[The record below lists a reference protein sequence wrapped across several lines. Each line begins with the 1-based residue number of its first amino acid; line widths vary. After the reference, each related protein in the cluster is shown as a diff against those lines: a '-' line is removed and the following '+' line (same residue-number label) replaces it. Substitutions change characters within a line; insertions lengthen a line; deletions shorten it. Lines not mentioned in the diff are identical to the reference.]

1 MKKIT
6 FVIPCYRS
14 AKTIESVIN
23 EIENILLKNSK
34 YDFEVIAVNDCSP
47 DNVWDVLS
55 EYASQKHYL
64 KIIDLAKNQGKHA
77 ALMAGYCYASG
88 DIIISVDDDG
98 QCPMD
103 HLLELIRPLEEGYD
117 IAVAKYPQK
126 KQSILKNFG
135 SEVNSFMARILIGK
149 PRNLSF
155 SNFFAMKRYVCEEI
169 IRYKHAYPYVDGLL
183 LRTTSKICNVLMEER
198 ERISGTTGYTFTKS
212 LKLWLNGFTAFSV
225 KPLRIATI
233 LGMACTVF
241 GVLYG
246 LYIVVRRI
254 LNPEIAAGY
263 SSTMAALL
271 FIGGVIMVML
281 GMIGE
286 YVGRIYISIN
296 ESPQYVVRQTVNI
309 EKRQNK
315 TGWIEGEHEGE

>member
-14 AKTIESVIN
+14 AKTIGTVIN
-23 EIENILLKNSK
+23 EIENMLLNNPK
-34 YDFEVIAVNDCSP
+34 YDFEIIAVNDCSP
-47 DNVWDVLS
+47 DNVWEILS
-55 EYASQKHYL
+55 EYASQKCYL

-77 ALMAGYCYASG
+77 ALMAGYRHASG
-88 DIIISVDDDG
+88 DIVISVDDDG

-103 HLLELIRPLEEGYD
+103 HLWELIEPLEEGYD
-117 IAVAKYPQK
+117 IAIAKYPQK
-126 KQSILKNFG
+126 KQSMFKNFG
-135 SEVNSFMARILIGK
+135 SEVNSFMAQVLIGK
-149 PRNLSF
+149 PRDLSF
-155 SNFFAMKRYVCEEI
+155 SNFLAMKRFVCEEI

-198 ERISGTTGYTFTKS
+198 ERISGTTGYTFSKS

-225 KPLRIATI
+225 KPLRIATV
-233 LGMACTVF
+233 LGMACTVI

-246 LYIVVRRI
+246 LYVVVRRI

-263 SSTMAALL
+263 SSLMAVLL
-271 FIGGVIMVML
+271 FVSGVIMVML

-296 ESPQYVVRQTVNI
+296 ESPQYVVREMINI
-309 EKRQNK
+309 EKSSNEQLN
-315 TGWIEGEHEGE
+315 G